1 MSYRSQRL
9 SEELKNEISV
19 IIARELRDPR
29 VGLTTVTEVK
39 VSPDMSFAKVYVS
52 VLGDATQRKETM
64 QGLVKATG
72 FVRRQIAARI
82 KLRHA
87 PQIVFAYD
95 ETIERGDKMMQIIE
109 EVKKELPESSE
120 LESAELGVESPN
132 SETQAPAGPAEEMT
146 NTERRTPDA
155 V

>member
-1 MSYRSQRL
+1 MSYRAHRL
-9 SEELKNEISV
+9 AEELKNEISV

-39 VSPDMSFAKVYVS
+39 VSPDLSFAKVYVS
-52 VLGDATQRKETM
+52 VLGDEAQRKETM
-64 QGLVKATG
+64 RGLEKATA

-95 ETIERGDKMMQIIE
+95 ETIARGDKMLQIIE
-109 EVKKELPESSE
+109 EVKKELPEIPPD
-120 LESAELGVESPN
+120 GVEGTQ
-132 SETQAPAGPAEEMT
+132 SETPALTGAAPDSEQ
-146 NTERRTPDA
+146 RSSDA
-155 V
+155 